1 MLKLAYFSFYPADF
15 VADTQHLTAEQVGA
29 YIRILC
35 FLWQKGQAKETHL
48 KAVGFGSVN
57 VGLSQWED
65 VALLLETDGN
75 VFWSRRLEKERE
87 KCEKKHKAQA
97 ENGKM
102 GGRPKKNNPKE
113 THGFSLALDSL
124 KPTESNHNHNHIDTE
139 SSLRSLSASNADA
152 HAEDPTPTPPARSFG
167 QTPEQQA
174 DRNGPPT
181 KERFL
186 EYAQGNAGWIALGL
200 TAAQWE
206 EIWLYGVGIE
216 WRMPSG
222 QMISD
227 WKHWGIAQGRKAK
240 NNPRPQPKPAAQGF
254 GSTPYGSGREEIL
267 RQMRE
272 HQAKKEAANAAAAI

>member
-1 MLKLAYFSFYPADF
+1 MQLVTTEEASKMLAVAERTLLYWRKNNQGPSYVKLNGSIRYK
-15 VADTQHLTAEQVGA
+15 LTDIESWIDQNTCKANAKQSQSVCNANAVQMQSNCNANAEQL
-29 YIRILC
+29 LC
-35 FLWQKGQAKETHL
+35 IQNQ
-48 KAVGFGSVN
+48 N
-57 VGLSQWED
+57 Q
-65 VALLLETDGN
+65 N
-75 VFWSRRLEKERE
+75 
-87 KCEKKHKAQA
+87 Q
-97 ENGKM
+97 
-102 GGRPKKNNPKE
+102 
-113 THGFSLALDSL
+113 
-124 KPTESNHNHNHIDTE
+124 IDLE

-152 HAEDPTPTPPARSFG
+152 RAEDPTPTPPARSFG

-272 HQAKKEAANAAAAI
+272 SQAKREAANAAATAI